1 MNQSII
7 MGDIDYIYFN
17 QLEEKWDPIYRNLSK
32 KSRVNALKLML
43 SQDEFNN
50 CLDLLDRSIV
60 KEYKQNRLLKKK
72 KYKSKSTGSKFR
84 FFNVDFE
91 NYLGYLIFIGILE
104 MNLENI
110 KAKKNNE
117 NVAIEIAIAFHEF
130 EKGLRLIQT

>member
-1 MNQSII
+1 M
-7 MGDIDYIYFN
+7 
-17 QLEEKWDPIYRNLSK
+17 
-32 KSRVNALKLML
+32 
-43 SQDEFNN
+43 
-50 CLDLLDRSIV
+50 LDRSIV

-72 KYKSKSTGSKFR
+72 KYKSKSTGSKSR

-91 NYLGYLIFIGILE
+91 NYLGYLIFIGMLE

-117 NVAIEIAIAFHEF
+117 NVDIELAIAKHEF